1 MVREPRIL
9 VTFENHQDGHI
20 PQFGHLIH
28 LSCRYETAGVAGTQ
42 IEDDRRGALPLEDPG
57 GVEGVPGVDDLDVV
71 GKAVS
76 GLVA

>member
-9 VTFENHQDGHI
+9 VTFENHQDGNI
-20 PQFGHLIH
+20 LQFGHLIH
-28 LSCRYETAGVAGTQ
+28 LSCRHEAAGVAGPQ
-42 IEDDRRGALPLEDPG
+42 IEDDRGGALPLEDPG